1 MSLSKTLNNWYHQ
14 NKRDLPWRNT
24 KDPYKIWLSEIIL
37 QQTRVE
43 QGLPYYHKFISH
55 YPNARQLADA
65 TEDEVLKLWQG
76 LGYYSRARNMRQTAK
91 VISEKLDGNFPE
103 TYEQLLEL
111 KGIGEY
117 TAAAISSFAFNEAK
131 AVVDGNVFRFLSRYF
146 GIDTPINS
154 TPGKKIFTSVANEI
168 LDMENPGI
176 HNQAIMEFGARQCK
190 PVNPDC
196 SICPLSDSCYA
207 LKNKAIDRL
216 PVKTAKGKIRKRFLN
231 YFLIKKEDA
240 IYLNKRTQK
249 DIWQNMYDLPLIETD
264 HAMEESELMKT
275 SDWKTLFNSEKIE
288 IRNISPE
295 VKHVLSHQHLFT
307 RFWEVEFTNKKY
319 DISDKYL
326 LVAEESLKYYAFP
339 KLINS
344 YLEKFL

>member
-1 MSLSKTLNNWYHQ
+1 MSLTNTLVAWYYQ

-24 KDPYKIWLSEIIL
+24 RDPYKIWLSEIIL

-43 QGLPYYHKFISH
+43 QGLPYYHKFIDR
-55 YPNARQLADA
+55 YPDVQQLADA
-65 TEDEVLKLWQG
+65 SEDEVLKLWQG
-76 LGYYSRARNMRQTAK
+76 LGYYSRARNMQKAAQMI
-91 VISEKLDGNFPE
+91 VEKYNGVFPK
-103 TYEQLLEL
+103 TYHEIIQL

-146 GIDTPINS
+146 GINIPINS
-154 TPGKKIFTSVANEI
+154 TEGKKTFSAIAAEI
-168 LDMENPGI
+168 LNTDDPGT

-190 PVNPDC
+190 PASPNC
-196 SICPLSDSCYA
+196 NMCPLTTSCYA
-207 LKNKAIDRL
+207 LKNNMIDVL
-216 PVKTAKGKIRKRFLN
+216 PVKLGKTKIRERFLN

-249 DIWQNMYDLPLIETD
+249 DIWQNMYDLPLIETTK
-264 HAMEESELMKT
+264 ELSETELMQMQE
-275 SDWKTLFNSEKIE
+275 WKELFGHQKIE
-288 IRNISPE
+288 IKNISE
-295 VKHVLSHQHLFT
+295 VKHVLSHQHLYT
-307 RFWEVEFTNKKY
+307 RFWKIEFINKKY

-326 LVAEESLKYYAFP
+326 LVSEESLKHYAFP
-339 KLINS
+339 KLIDS